1 MPKIINKLSELVSNQ
16 IAAGEVVQR
25 PSSVVKEL
33 MENAIDAGS
42 ESVSVSVVNGG
53 KDEIQV
59 YDEGKGIHH
68 DDAVIA
74 FERHATSKITKTDDL
89 YALNTFGFRG
99 EALASVASVA
109 EVEMHTCQEDAELG
123 TIVTVR
129 GGELISYERGVSR
142 KGTQFV
148 VRNLFYNVPAR
159 RRSLENKSVNGELES
174 VKMEFKKIALCYPR
188 LSFLLLS
195 NRKEVY
201 NLPVTNLRRRVADI
215 MGQRVANSLLEVY
228 TETDIVEIKG
238 YIGKPE
244 NAKKRSEQFMFVNN
258 RYFRHA
264 GLQKAVLKAYENLL
278 PTAGDMQPQYFL
290 YLTVPADKIDVNIHP
305 SKIEVHFD
313 EENDIIHILT
323 TAIKGS
329 LGRSGIA
336 PMIDFSPASR
346 IDMTPIVDSDD
357 VEIDISSFDY
367 PKQEFNPFNENFSF
381 AKALGHKEEEPD
393 DRITDFSSY
402 YASVTNTSFDY
413 HQDLGDRTD
422 DAVVEIDSFS
432 EVSFK
437 DETVTEEP
445 LIEIESQGLFVGKE
459 EVDMIIKE
467 VVRFGDSYLVAVL
480 SSRMLFINVRRA
492 MSRILFDRYSIQ
504 LKDRVLPSQKLLF
517 PVDVSFSRPDRE
529 LIDAAM
535 TDLESMG
542 FEMRESEVDG
552 ALTII
557 AVPIDLSGDSVN
569 LFFESFLD
577 AVKSD
582 AMQDHEA
589 ARRESLVVS
598 LVNNMVSAK
607 YEFNDKEDMRRLVN
621 ELLACDNF
629 SYAPNGKRI
638 ITEISEAEISGML
651 SY

>member
-53 KDEIQV
+53 RDEIQV

-68 DDAVIA
+68 EDAVIA

-89 YALNTFGFRG
+89 YSLNTFGFRG

-109 EVEMHTCQEDAELG
+109 EIEMHTCQEDEELG
-123 TIVTVR
+123 TMVTIR
-129 GGELISYERGVSR
+129 GGELISHERGVSR

-148 VRNLFYNVPAR
+148 IRNLFYNVPAR
-159 RRSLENKSVNGELES
+159 RRSLENKSENGELES

-290 YLTVPADKIDVNIHP
+290 YLTVPTDKIDVNIHP

-336 PMIDFSPASR
+336 PMIDFSPNSR

-357 VEIDISSFDY
+357 VEIDMSSFDY

-381 AKALGHKEEEPD
+381 AKALGEKEEEPD

-402 YASVTNTSFDY
+402 YASVASSSFDY
-413 HQDLGDRTD
+413 NQEVGGRVDEV
-422 DAVVEIDSFS
+422 VVEIDSFT
-432 EVSFK
+432 EVPK
-437 DETVTEEP
+437 EEP
-445 LIEIESQGLFVGKE
+445 LVEIESQALFGGIE
-459 EVDMIIKE
+459 EVDMIIKD
-467 VVRFGDSYLVAVL
+467 VVSFGESFLVALL
-480 SSRMLFINVRRA
+480 SSRMLFINTRRA
-492 MSRILFDRYSIQ
+492 MSRILFERYSKQ
-504 LKDRVLPSQKLLF
+504 LTDKQLPSQKLLF

-529 LIDAAM
+529 LIDSAM
-535 TDLESMG
+535 KDLESMG
-542 FEMRESEVDG
+542 FEMVNSSIDG
-552 ALTII
+552 ALTVV
-557 AVPIDLSGDSVN
+557 AVPIAFNGENVN
-569 LFFESFLD
+569 VFFESFLD
-577 AVKSD
+577 AIKSD
-582 AMQDHEA
+582 AVKEYDTF
-589 ARRESLVVS
+589 RRESLIVS
-598 LVNNMVSAK
+598 LVNSMVLNK
-607 YEFNDKEDMRRLVN
+607 YDFKSKEDMRNVVT
-621 ELLACDNF
+621 ELLACPNF

-638 ITEISEAEISGML
+638 ITEISEDEISGML
-651 SY
+651 L

>member
-74 FERHATSKITKTDDL
+74 FERHATSKINKTDDL
-89 YALNTFGFRG
+89 YSLNTFGFRG

-109 EVEMHTCQEDAELG
+109 EIEMHTCQEDEELG
-123 TIVTVR
+123 TIVAIR
-129 GGELISYERGVSR
+129 GGELISCERGVSR

-244 NAKKRSEQFMFVNN
+244 NAKKKSEQFMFVNN

-336 PMIDFSPASR
+336 PMIDFSPSSR

-357 VEIDISSFDY
+357 VEIDLSSFNY

-381 AKALGHKEEEPD
+381 AKALGEKEEEPD

-402 YASVTNTSFDY
+402 YASVASTSYDYSPETVEYVENT
-413 HQDLGDRTD
+413 
-422 DAVVEIDSFS
+422 VVEIDSFT
-432 EVSFK
+432 
-437 DETVTEEP
+437 ETPKEEP
-445 LIEIESQGLFVGKE
+445 LVEIESQVLFGGME
-459 EVDMIIKE
+459 EVEMIIKD
-467 VVRFGDSYLVAVL
+467 VVSFSDNFLVALL
-480 SSRMLFINVRRA
+480 SSRMLFINTRRA
-492 MSRILFDRYSIQ
+492 MSRILFERYSRQ
-504 LKDRVLPSQKLLF
+504 LKEKKLPSQKLLF

-529 LIDAAM
+529 LIDSATA
-535 TDLESMG
+535 DLESMG
-542 FEMRESEVDG
+542 FEMVESTLEG
-552 ALTII
+552 ALTIV
-557 AVPIDLSGDSVN
+557 AVPIEFNGENVN
-569 LFFESFLD
+569 VFFESFLD
-577 AVKSD
+577 AIKSD
-582 AMQDHEA
+582 AVKEYEA
-589 ARRESLVVS
+589 FRRESLVVS
-598 LVNNMVSAK
+598 LVNSMVSGK
-607 YEFNDKEDMRRLVN
+607 YEFKSKEEMRNVVT
-621 ELLACDNF
+621 ELLACSNF

-638 ITEISEAEISGML
+638 ITEISEEEINGML
-651 SY
+651 A